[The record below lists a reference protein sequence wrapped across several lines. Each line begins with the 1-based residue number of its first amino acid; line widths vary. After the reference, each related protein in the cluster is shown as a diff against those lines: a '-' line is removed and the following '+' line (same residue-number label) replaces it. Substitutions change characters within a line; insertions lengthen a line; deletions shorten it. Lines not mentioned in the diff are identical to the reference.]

1 MHVVYVSFHVLETTT
16 VRMFYIVWNTIRR
29 LQLSVLV
36 YLGNTALFVDV
47 TSVVPAR

>member
-1 MHVVYVSFHVLETTT
+1 MHVVYVSCHVLETMTI
-16 VRMFYIVWNTIRR
+16 RMSNIVWNSIRR